1 MVNSTI
7 TGEKLHKKKF
17 DLMERKI
24 AYTLLIRKSFFQ
36 VNLIFIKIN
45 KDEIYW
51 IIALDG
57 IFP

>member
-1 MVNSTI
+1 M
-7 TGEKLHKKKF
+7 EKHFIKKLG
-17 DLMERKI
+17 LMERKI

-36 VNLIFIKIN
+36 VNLIFIKIS

-51 IIALDG
+51 IIGLDG